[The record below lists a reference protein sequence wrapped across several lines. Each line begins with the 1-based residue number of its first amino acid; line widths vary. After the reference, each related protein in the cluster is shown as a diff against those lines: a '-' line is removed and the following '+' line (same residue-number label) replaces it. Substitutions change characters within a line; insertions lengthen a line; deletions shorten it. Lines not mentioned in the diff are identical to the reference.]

1 VQSSITK
8 FQILVAVF
16 VGITLFGTLGF
27 MLIEHLSFLDALYFT
42 LVTIAT
48 VGYGDIHPT
57 TQTAKWFVIVLIVC
71 GVGTF
76 GGILASATEL
86 LVNRRENEVRRQKL
100 NMVAGLFF
108 SELGNKLMLLFCSM
122 DSRLEDMKKDL
133 LFTNDWTDQEF
144 TTVAQRLEA
153 HSFDVTVQGGSLV
166 DLRNLLEE
174 KGPLLL
180 RLLENPL
187 LLERES
193 FTELLRAV
201 FHLRDELLHRNDLR
215 SLPETDYAHLAGDIK
230 RAYRLLV
237 LEWLGYLG
245 HLKKYYPYLFS
256 LALRTNPFKPDRSA
270 VVR

>member
-1 VQSSITK
+1 VRSSAAK
-8 FQILVAVF
+8 FGIVVALF
-16 VGITLFGTLGF
+16 VGITLFGTVGF
-27 MLIEHLSFLDALYFT
+27 MLIEHLSFVDALYFT

-57 TQTAKWFVIVLIVC
+57 TQAAKGFAIILIVC

-76 GGILASATEL
+76 GAILASATEL
-86 LVNRRENEVRRQKL
+86 LVNRRENEVRKQKL

-108 SELGNKLMLLFCSM
+108 SELGNRLMLLFCSM
-122 DSRLEDMKKDL
+122 DSRLEDMRNDL
-133 LFTNDWTDQEF
+133 LFTNTWTEEDFSE
-144 TTVAQRLEA
+144 VAMHLSA
-153 HSFDVTVQGGSLV
+153 HSFEVTVQDGSLEE
-166 DLRNLLEE
+166 LRRVLDA
-174 KGPLLL
+174 KGSLLL
-180 RLLENPL
+180 GLLENPL

-201 FHLRDELLHRNDLR
+201 FHLRDELLHRNVLQ
-215 SLPETDYAHLAGDIK
+215 SLPETDLAHLAGDIK

-245 HLKKYYPYLFS
+245 HLKRHYPYLFS
-256 LALRTNPFKPDRSA
+256 LALRTNPFNPDRSA

>member
-1 VQSSITK
+1 VQSSVTK
-8 FQILVAVF
+8 FQILVIVF
-16 VGITLFGTLGF
+16 IGITLFGTVGF
-27 MLIEHLSFLDALYFT
+27 MLIEHLSFLDAFYFT

-57 TQTAKWFVIVLIVC
+57 TQTAKWFVIVLIIC

-86 LVNRRENEVRRQKL
+86 LVNRRENEVRKQKL

-122 DSRLEDMKKDL
+122 DSRLEDMRKDL
-133 LFTNDWTDQEF
+133 LFTNDWTDVDF
-144 TTVAQRLEA
+144 SRVAQHLEA
-153 HSFDVTVQGGSLV
+153 HSFDVTVQGGTLEE
-166 DLRNLLEE
+166 LRNLLEE

-180 RLLENPL
+180 RLLENPI

-201 FHLRDELLHRNDLR
+201 FHLRDELLHRHDLQT
-215 SLPETDYAHLAGDIK
+215 LPETDHSHLAGDIK

-256 LALRTNPFKPDRSA
+256 LALRTNPFKPDHSA

>member
-16 VGITLFGTLGF
+16 VGITLLGTVGF

-57 TQTAKWFVIVLIVC
+57 TQTAKWFVILLIVC

-86 LVNRRENEVRRQKL
+86 LVNRRENEVRKQKR

-108 SELGNKLMLLFCSM
+108 SELGNKLMLHFCSM
-122 DSRLEDMKKDL
+122 DSRLEDMRKDL
-133 LFTNDWTDQEF
+133 LFTNDWTDDRF
-144 TTVAQRLEA
+144 AAVGQRLKA
-153 HSFDVTVQGGSLV
+153 HSFDVTVQSGSLEE
-166 DLRNLLEE
+166 LRNLLQA

-187 LLERES
+187 LLEHES

-201 FHLRDELLHRNDLR
+201 FHLREELLHRNAFQ

-270 VVR
+270 VVK